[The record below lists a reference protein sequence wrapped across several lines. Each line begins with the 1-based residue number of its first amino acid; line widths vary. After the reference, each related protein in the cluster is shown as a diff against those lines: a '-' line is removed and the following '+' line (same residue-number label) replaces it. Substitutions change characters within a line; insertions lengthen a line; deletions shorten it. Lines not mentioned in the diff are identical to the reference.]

1 MFLPWHRV
9 ASSAGSHVA
18 RAGAGKHSFGF
29 SLIEVLVAVLLTC
42 VGLLGMVA
50 LQGRT
55 LQYVQ
60 DSAQR
65 NTAAALANDLV
76 EMIRLRSGS
85 KPVPAGYLKAPGAG
99 FPSAPANCA
108 DTPGAADRQL
118 ACWSRR
124 ASALLPGARELLV
137 DEFHIC
143 RSSGENHCAAEGSV
157 LEIQVAWKV
166 RPGECLD
173 PHAAEA
179 AETVCRYRL
188 RTQI

>member
-1 MFLPWHRV
+1 MLPTWH
-9 ASSAGSHVA
+9 SAGPHVV
-18 RAGAGKHSFGF
+18 RVRTLGF

-50 LQGRT
+50 LQGRA

-65 NTAAALANDLV
+65 NMAAALANDLV

-85 KPVPAGYLKAPGAG
+85 QPVPAGYLKSAGAS
-99 FPSAPANCA
+99 FPSAPATCA
-108 DTPGAADRQL
+108 STPGAADQQL
-118 ACWSRR
+118 ACWAQR
-124 ASALLPGARELLV
+124 ASALLPGARELLA

-143 RSSGENHCAAEGSV
+143 RSAGENRCAAAGDV
-157 LEIQVAWKV
+157 LEIQLAWKV

-173 PHAAEA
+173 ARSGNPAEPI
-179 AETVCRYRL
+179 CRYRL
-188 RTQI
+188 RTRI